1 MYDIYLDLLVNG
13 LIVGI
18 FYALM
23 ALGLSLIFG
32 ILKIINFAH
41 GEFYMVGAYAYT
53 FLAVSLGVPPI
64 LALPFAVLV
73 GGLLGYVTERT
84 LIRPLYATY
93 ASWTGER
100 GKHEYAIIITF
111 ALSILLVNLADKVF
125 GPYSFFGPGLVPA
138 TRIYL
143 GPVVISSE
151 RLVASGIAAV
161 VLAAVILFVR
171 LSFWG
176 KVIQAVAQ
184 NRFGAELCGADTIR
198 VSQIVLMISGGLAAF
213 TGALLSPVV
222 LAEPTVGLYPAI
234 KSFVVIV
241 LGGMGS
247 MAGAVV
253 GGLILGVFEM
263 FGAVY
268 IAPDYRDSF
277 GLIILILVLLLRP
290 RGLFGERSREV

>member
-1 MYDIYLDLLVNG
+1 MFDIYLDLLVNG
-13 LIVGI
+13 LIIGT

-53 FLAVSLGVPPI
+53 FLAVSLGVP
-64 LALPFAVLV
+64 LLVALPLAVLV
-73 GGLLGYVTERT
+73 GALLGYATER
-84 LIRPLYATY
+84 LLMRPLYASY
-93 ASWTGER
+93 SSWTDER
-100 GKHEYAIIITF
+100 GKHEYGIIVTF
-111 ALSILLVNLADKVF
+111 GLSILLINFADKIF
-125 GPYSFFGPGLVPA
+125 GPYSFFGPSLVPA
-138 TRIYL
+138 SRLYI
-143 GPVVISSE
+143 GPVAISSE
-151 RLVASGIAAV
+151 RLLSFGIAVV
-161 VLAAVILFVR
+161 VLTSVILFVR

-176 KVIQAVAQ
+176 KVIQSVAQ

-198 VSQIVLMISGGLAAF
+198 VTQIVLMVSGGLAAF

-222 LAEPTVGLYPAI
+222 LAEPLVGLFPAI

-247 MAGAVV
+247 IAGAVV
-253 GGLILGVFEM
+253 GGLILGVVEM

-277 GLIILILVLLLRP
+277 GLIILVLVLLLRP
-290 RGLFGERSREV
+290 QGLFGERSREV